1 MLNSG
6 FTNHD
11 HYKRPEILVYY
22 KEILFPIKISKKTG
36 YSCLSGSFIEKKYTL
51 NTHAPSIFKA

>member
-11 HYKRPEILVYY
+11 HYKRPEILAYY
-22 KEILFPIKISKKTG
+22 KEILFPIKINKKTG
-36 YSCLSGSFIEKKYTL
+36 YSCYPVHLSKR
-51 NTHAPSIFKA
+51 NTP